1 MKKVLSVLLATLMFF
16 TLLMPLS
23 VFAENGPAPIDWEEW
38 ANVDLE
44 SLDMTDLDVSF
55 VTVIDYENEEMGYVY
70 PDEIAAEAPVTVKG
84 ISYDKATNTL
94 TLNNV
99 RLPYAGIGIAAMGD
113 DFKIKLVGYNEIGT
127 LATASLSWGCSTTLV
142 GNGELVVNKN
152 LAFSEALNL
161 DFTGVETGFF
171 KASSS
176 VALKL
181 CGVGYDEYG
190 VLVYPTVEV
199 TQAPNADFS
208 KVLILDGNV
217 KESVTTKSQKLDVN
231 VYEQVEAYC
240 LYDIAIG
247 NLSYFRKSGD
257 TETLYAGKEIIE
269 DGYSTGYYDLYIIE
283 FDETFDMYLAKK
295 MDGCE
300 RVKPGKL
307 GYVGANYSDE
317 IFDLMRQEYLALWP
331 ASREMLNVAYD
342 ENGTKC
348 VFDEYLDEYA
358 PDMYSVITQSYPL
371 IDHPEYGKVALTYTY
386 FRGGQPNIKE
396 KALIEAREVYNF
408 KSFTSTITM
417 NNGGSV
423 LPGKVKLQKAASA
436 FGGVNVTWNAV
447 SGADSYTVY
456 RKAAGAKNWT
466 TLGTSKTTSY
476 LDTTAKTG
484 TKYTYTVRA
493 KNIVGLGAYDTA
505 GVSTTYI
512 AAPTVKIANA
522 TNGIKVSWNKVSGA
536 TGYTVYRSQYSGG
549 KWSGWKN
556 MGTAKADKASWTDKS
571 VKSGVQYKYTVRTVK
586 NKLMSSYKAT
596 DGLVYLSTPTVKI
609 ANASTGV
616 KVTWGKVAG
625 AKNYAIYRSELA
637 SGKWSGWKKIST
649 VGAVTSTVDKTAKS
663 GVNYKYTVKAVNGS
677 STGAYKASAQLLCLA
692 QPTVTIANASN
703 GIKVS
708 WSKSAGAKGYTV
720 YRSQYSNGK
729 WSSWK
734 TMGTA
739 AATKTSWVDKSVKS
753 GIQYKYTVRTVN
765 GTMKSSYKAT
775 SGLVFLSPPTV
786 KASNISGGVNVSW
799 SKVAGATQYKLYR
812 SELKDGKWSSWSTLT
827 NLKADTTTFVD
838 KTVVV
843 DAVYKYAVKPINGS
857 SLGAYTS
864 DEIWYCYAPA
874 ISIVNGETG
883 IVVNWEHF
891 NGAEKYIF
899 YRSEEKNGKWTEWK
913 TVKTVKSTTEYWV
926 DETVVSDVKYKYAI
940 KAQKGDDKTAS
951 NVSNKLVYIKTRYV
965 F

>member
-1 MKKVLSVLLATLMFF
+1 MKKVLSVLMATLMFL
-16 TLLMPLS
+16 TILMPCA
-23 VFAENGPAPIDWEEW
+23 FAANGPAPIDWEEW
-38 ANVDLE
+38 ANVDTE

-55 VTVIDYENEEMGYVY
+55 ITVIDYQNEEIGYVY
-70 PDEIAAEAPVTVKG
+70 PDEIAAEVPVTAKG

-99 RLPYAGIGIAAMGD
+99 RLPYAGLGIAAMGD
-113 DFKIKLVGYNEIGT
+113 DFKIKLIGYNEIGT

-152 LAFSEALNL
+152 LVFSEALNL
-161 DFTGVETGFF
+161 DFTGSKTGFF

-190 VLVYPTVEV
+190 DLIYPTVEV

-208 KVLILDGNV
+208 KVLILDGKV
-217 KESVTTKSQKLDVN
+217 KERVTTKSQKLDVN

-257 TETLYAGKEIIE
+257 TETLYAGEEIIE
-269 DGYSTGYYDLYIIE
+269 DGYSTGYYDLYVIE

-331 ASREMLNVAYD
+331 ASRKKLNVAYD

-358 PDMYSVITQSYPL
+358 PDMYRVITQSYPL
-371 IDHPEYGKVALTYTY
+371 VDHPEYGKVALTYTY

-423 LPGKVKLQKAASA
+423 LPGKVTLKKATSVY
-436 FGGVNVTWNAV
+436 GGVSVTWNAV
-447 SGADSYTVY
+447 SGATSYTIY
-456 RKAAGAKNWT
+456 RKAAGEKSWT

-484 TKYTYTVRA
+484 VKYTYTVRA
-493 KNIVGLGAYDTA
+493 KNIVGLGAYDKT
-505 GVSTTYI
+505 GVSATYI

-522 TNGIKVSWNKVSGA
+522 SNGIKVSWSKVSGA
-536 TGYTVYRSQYSGG
+536 TGYIVYRSQYVNG

-556 MGTAKADKASWTDKS
+556 MGTTKASTNAWTDNS
-571 VKSGVQYKYTVRTVK
+571 VKSGVAYIYTVRTVK
-586 NKLMSSYKAT
+586 NKLASSYKAT
-596 DGLVYLSTPTVKI
+596 SGLMFLSTPTVKI

-616 KVTWGKVAG
+616 KVSWNKIAG
-625 AKNYAIYRSELA
+625 AKNYIIYRSEYNA
-637 SGKWSGWKKIST
+637 STKKWSGWKNLGT
-649 VGAVTSTVDKTAKS
+649 VGAVTSHIDTTASS
-663 GVNYKYTVKAVNGS
+663 GVYYKYTVRAVNGKS
-677 STGAYKASAQLLCLA
+677 AGAYKASAQLLYLA
-692 QPTVTIANASN
+692 QPTVKIANASN
-703 GIKVS
+703 GINVS

-720 YRSQYSNGK
+720 YRSEYVKGK
-729 WSSWK
+729 WSTWK
-734 TMGTA
+734 SMGTA
-739 AATKTSWVDKSVKS
+739 ASTKTSWVDKSAKAGVQYRYTVCAVNGKIKSTYKGTIGLIRLSQPVVKVENVNETVKVS
-753 GIQYKYTVRTVN
+753 WNKIPAAKSYIVYRSELVDGNWTSWQNQGIQSTTSFVDKAVAPGTTYRYTVRALN
-765 GTMKSSYKAT
+765 GKSLSSYKASNSILIPVEQEDVPEET
-775 SGLVFLSPPTV
+775 GNVYVTPTGSRYHFDKECGGENSTATSLEEAQNSGLTPCQ
-786 KASNISGGVNVSW
+786 K
-799 SKVAGATQYKLYR
+799 
-812 SELKDGKWSSWSTLT
+812 
-827 NLKADTTTFVD
+827 
-838 KTVVV
+838 
-843 DAVYKYAVKPINGS
+843 
-857 SLGAYTS
+857 
-864 DEIWYCYAPA
+864 C
-874 ISIVNGETG
+874 
-883 IVVNWEHF
+883 
-891 NGAEKYIF
+891 
-899 YRSEEKNGKWTEWK
+899 
-913 TVKTVKSTTEYWV
+913 
-926 DETVVSDVKYKYAI
+926 
-940 KAQKGDDKTAS
+940 AQ
-951 NVSNKLVYIKTRYV
+951 
-965 F
+965 